1 MADVEFSVVDAT
13 SATAQW
19 AMGEY
24 LKELS
29 ERFPEG
35 VDSAGAI
42 DEAASTLNP
51 PHGFFAIAG
60 SFHSPSGCG
69 GVHFLD
75 SERGEIK
82 RMWVAPESR
91 GQGVAT
97 SILGYLE
104 DKIRESGRTIALL
117 DTNRVLTNAIALY
130 ERCGYQPTP
139 RYNDNPYAHFWFRK
153 DLKPL
158 PD

>member
-1 MADVEFSVVDAT
+1 MSDFEFSVVDAT
-13 SATAQW
+13 SSTARW
-19 AMGEY
+19 AIGEY
-24 LKELS
+24 LNELT
-29 ERFPEG
+29 ERFPDG
-35 VDSAGAI
+35 FDSASAI

-51 PHGFFAIAG
+51 PHGFFAVVGPAQE
-60 SFHSPSGCG
+60 PSGCG

-75 SERGEIK
+75 NERGEIK
-82 RMWVAPESR
+82 RMWVAPDRR

-97 SILGYLE
+97 EILAFLE
-104 DKIRESGRTIALL
+104 GKIRESGRTTALL

-153 DLKPL
+153 ELEPVAD
-158 PD
+158 

>member
-1 MADVEFSVVDAT
+1 MDELEFSIVDAT
-13 SATAQW
+13 SPTARW

-24 LKELS
+24 LDELAV
-29 ERFPEG
+29 RFPEG
-35 VDSAGAI
+35 FDSDSAI
-42 DEAASTLNP
+42 DEAPATLNP
-51 PHGFFAIAG
+51 PHGFFAIVGAA
-60 SFHSPSGCG
+60 HSSSGCG

-75 SERGEIK
+75 NERGEIK

-97 SILGYLE
+97 AILGYLE
-104 DKIRESGRTIALL
+104 SQIRQSGRTIALL

-130 ERCGYQPTP
+130 ERCGYEHIS

-153 DLKPL
+153 NLVP
-158 PD
+158 PDG

>member
-1 MADVEFSVVDAT
+1 MADVAFSVIDAT
-13 SATAQW
+13 SATARR

-35 VDSAGAI
+35 FDSASAI
-42 DEAASTLNP
+42 DEASSILNP

-60 SFHSPSGCG
+60 SAHSPSGCG

-75 SERGEIK
+75 SERGEVK
-82 RMWVAPESR
+82 RMWVAPDSR

-97 SILGYLE
+97 SLLRYLE

-153 DLKPL
+153 DLKPR